1 MKKFFHILSAA
12 FCIAAAAAVLL
23 FAAAYLASRK
33 QAVEVTDPAVKLT
46 PDSGAGLGEDVSA
59 EVDIPLPLCCGVDN
73 VSVTPPPGTVTSGSP
88 LITWHKLRFTGRN
101 WRIRTVL
108 RPVRPGRTAAGKL
121 QFEVR
126 RGGEAPRTFTAAI
139 PEFDVRETVG
149 ADKLELASA
158 VEVRKGFPRRL
169 GWLLPLAV
177 LAAAGLVLYLKR
189 PRKIRELTEWERTV
203 REFTDLKKQIS
214 SGALPPDRAF
224 IGLVELM
231 RRYLERRFG
240 LPVTRRTAQE
250 FITIMDRC
258 GDRLPEE
265 SRPFLREFLTTADLV
280 KFAKVVPEASLV
292 DRSAENAELFI
303 THTRPESEVKNV

>member
-1 MKKFFHILSAA
+1 MKKFLRILSAVL
-12 FCIAAAAAVLL
+12 CAAVAAAVLL
-23 FAAAYLASRK
+23 FAAAYLVSRK
-33 QAVEVTDPAVKLT
+33 QAVEVTEEAAKLV
-46 PDSGAGLGEDVSA
+46 PGSGAGLGEDVAA
-59 EVDIPLPLCCGVDN
+59 EIDIPLPLCCGVGS
-73 VSVTPPPGTVTSGSP
+73 VTVTPPPGTVVSGSP
-88 LITWHKLRFTGRN
+88 LVTWHKLRFAKRN

-126 RGGEAPRTFTAAI
+126 RGGEAPKVFSAAI
-139 PEFDVRETVG
+139 PEFDVRETAG

-158 VEVRKGFPRRL
+158 VEVRKDFPRRL
-169 GWLLPLAV
+169 LWLLPLAV
-177 LAAAGLVLYLKR
+177 LAAAGLVLFLKR
-189 PRKIRELTEWERTV
+189 PRRDRELTEWEKTV
-203 REFTDLKKQIS
+203 REFADLKKQIS

-250 FITIMDRC
+250 FVTIMDRC
-258 GDRLPEE
+258 GNRFPAE
-265 SRPFLREFLTTADLV
+265 SRPFLREFLTSADLV
-280 KFAKVVPEASLV
+280 KFAKVVPETSLV
-292 DRSAENAELFI
+292 SRSAENAELFI

>member
-1 MKKFFHILSAA
+1 MKKFARILSLV
-12 FCIAAAAAVLL
+12 FCVAAAAAVLL
-23 FAAAYLASRK
+23 FAAAYLVSRK
-33 QAVEVTDPAVKLT
+33 QAVELTEPVAKLV
-46 PDSGAGLGEDVSA
+46 PGSGAGLGEDVAA
-59 EVDIPLPLCCGVDN
+59 EVDIPLPLCCGVEN
-73 VSVTPPPGTVTSGSP
+73 VAVTPPPGTVVSGSP
-88 LITWHKLRFTGRN
+88 LITWHKLRFSKRN
-101 WRIRTVL
+101 WRIKTVL
-108 RPVRPGRTAAGKL
+108 RPVRPGRTAAGKI

-158 VEVRKGFPRRL
+158 VEVRRGFPQWL
-169 GWLLPLAV
+169 GWLLPV
-177 LAAAGLVLYLKR
+177 LAAGAVLLVLFLKR
-189 PRKIRELTEWERTV
+189 PRKARELTEWEKTV

-258 GDRLPEE
+258 GDRFPEE
-265 SRPFLREFLTTADLV
+265 SRPFLRDFLTAADLV

-292 DRSAENAELFI
+292 SRSTENAELFI

>member
-1 MKKFFHILSAA
+1 MKKFARILSLV
-12 FCIAAAAAVLL
+12 FCVAAAAAVLL
-23 FAAAYLASRK
+23 FAAAYLVSRK
-33 QAVEVTDPAVKLT
+33 QAVELTEPVAKLV
-46 PDSGAGLGEDVSA
+46 PGSGAGLGEDVAA
-59 EVDIPLPLCCGVDN
+59 EVDIPLPLCCGVEN
-73 VSVTPPPGTVTSGSP
+73 VAVTPPPGTVVSGSP
-88 LITWHKLRFTGRN
+88 LITWHKLRFSKRN
-101 WRIRTVL
+101 WRIKTVL
-108 RPVRPGRTAAGKL
+108 RPVRPGRTAAGKI

-158 VEVRKGFPRRL
+158 VEVRRGFPQWL
-169 GWLLPLAV
+169 GWLLPV
-177 LAAAGLVLYLKR
+177 LLVLFLKR
-189 PRKIRELTEWERTV
+189 PRKARELTEWEKTV

-258 GDRLPEE
+258 GDRFPEE
-265 SRPFLREFLTTADLV
+265 SRPFLRDFLTAADLV

-292 DRSAENAELFI
+292 SRSTENAELFI